1 MYNKEIKVIKK
12 AIKKACK
19 KFLSDFHVERKAKG
33 SFDYVTENDLA
44 CEKYL
49 TAVIKKHFPKDNFLT
64 EEFSHDG
71 TLKDRTWIID
81 PIDGTINFMQ
91 GLPIYGLQMAFYDRG
106 ETQFAFIALPTAKE
120 LYFAQNGCGAY
131 LNGKQIVVDK
141 NVEMAN
147 TIVCTSDPK
156 HNDADYDFYFRFAK
170 AVATKTL
177 CIRMLGAACCS
188 YSAVASS
195 KVGAYVLVTNNEWDY
210 MPGMLICKEA
220 GAVCL
225 SGTILSKKYNIA
237 CCNENLGKFLVK
249 NMK

>member
-1 MYNKEIKVIKK
+1 MYNKEIKIIKK

-33 SFDYVTENDLA
+33 AFDYVTESDLA

-49 TAVIKKHFPKDNFLT
+49 TKVIKKHFPKDNFLT
-64 EEFSHDG
+64 EEFSHDA
-71 TLKDRTWIID
+71 TLQDRTWIID

-131 LNGKQIVVDK
+131 LNGKQLVVNK
-141 NVEMAN
+141 NVEMADAL
-147 TIVCTSDPK
+147 IVTNEPK
-156 HNDADYDFYFRFAK
+156 HTDAEFDFYGKFVK
-170 AVATKTL
+170 KVVSKTL
-177 CIRMLGAACCS
+177 GLRLLGASCWE
-188 YSAVASS
+188 YTAVASS

-210 MPGMLICKEA
+210 MPGMFICKEA

>member
-33 SFDYVTENDLA
+33 AFDYVTESDLA

-49 TAVIKKHFPKDNFLT
+49 TKVIKKHFPKDNFLT

-91 GLPIYGLQMAFYDRG
+91 GLPIYGLQLAFYDRG

-131 LNGKQIVVDK
+131 LNGKQLIVNK
-141 NVEMAN
+141 NVEMADAL
-147 TIVCTSDPK
+147 IVTNEPK
-156 HNDADYDFYFRFAK
+156 HTDAEFDFYGKFVK
-170 AVATKTL
+170 KVVSKTL
-177 CIRMLGAACCS
+177 GLRLLGASCWE
-188 YSAVASS
+188 YTAVASS
-195 KVGAYVLVTNNEWDY
+195 RIAAYFLISNNEWDY
-210 MPGMLICKEA
+210 MPGMLLCKEA

-225 SGTILSKKYNIA
+225 SGTILSKKYNLA

-249 NMK
+249 NIK

>member
-91 GLPIYGLQMAFYDRG
+91 GLPIYGLQLAFYDRG

-131 LNGKQIVVDK
+131 LNGKQLVVNK
-141 NVEMAN
+141 NVEMADAL
-147 TIVCTSDPK
+147 IVTNEPK
-156 HNDADYDFYFRFAK
+156 HTDAEFDFYGKFVK
-170 AVATKTL
+170 KVVSKTL
-177 CIRMLGAACCS
+177 GLRLLGAGCWEFT
-188 YSAVASS
+188 AVASS
-195 KVGAYVLVTNNEWDY
+195 RIAAYFLISNNEWDY
-210 MPGMLICKEA
+210 MPGMLLCKEA

-225 SGTILSKKYNIA
+225 SGTILSKKYNLA
-237 CCNENLGKFLVK
+237 CCNENLSKFLIK
-249 NMK
+249 NIK